1 MTQAVAVNP
10 TVRFWRSTIGKKMVM
25 AVTGIVMI
33 GFIVG
38 HVLGNL
44 LVFRGPEK
52 LNEYAAFLRGTGGAL
67 WMARLVLLAAVILHV
82 VAAVQLTQLQLTARP
97 TGYDRKEPQ
106 VSTFAARTIRWG
118 GLLIFFFV
126 ILHILHFTTGTLHPT
141 FNHVDIY
148 ANMISAFRV
157 PWISA
162 LYIVAMAA
170 LGLHLYH
177 GTWSSIRT
185 LGMNRAS
192 RDPLKHRAAFLLA
205 SAVWLGFTIIPVAI
219 LAGFPW

>member
-1 MTQAVAVNP
+1 MSP
-10 TVRFWRSTIGKKMVM
+10 PLRFWRSTIGKKMVM
-25 AVTGIVMI
+25 AVTGIIMI
-33 GFIVG
+33 GFVVG
-38 HVLGNL
+38 HLLGNL

-52 LNEYAAFLRGTGGAL
+52 LNSYAAFLRGTGGAL
-67 WMARLVLLAAVILHV
+67 WMARLVLLASVILHV
-82 VAAVQLTQLQLTARP
+82 VAAVQLTRLERRARP
-97 TGYDRKEPQ
+97 IGYYRKEPQ
-106 VSTFAARTIRWG
+106 VSTLAARTIRWG

-126 ILHILHFTTGTLHPT
+126 VLHLLHFTTGTVHPT
-141 FNHVDIY
+141 FNKTDVY

-192 RDPLKHRAAFLLA
+192 RDPLKRRAAALLA
-205 SAVWLGFTIIPVAI
+205 TAVWLGFTIIPVAI
-219 LAGFPW
+219 LAGFPS

>member
-1 MTQAVAVNP
+1 MAQAVAVNP

-25 AVTGIVMI
+25 AVTGIIMI
-33 GFIVG
+33 GFVVG

-52 LNEYAAFLRGTGGAL
+52 LNAYAAFLRGTGGAL
-67 WMARLVLLAAVILHV
+67 WMARLVLLASVILHV
-82 VAAVQLTQLQLTARP
+82 VAAVQLTRLQRTARP

-126 ILHILHFTTGTLHPT
+126 VLHVLHFTTGTLHPS
-141 FNHVDIY
+141 FNHTDIY

-185 LGMNRAS
+185 LGLNRAS
-192 RDPLKHRAAFLLA
+192 RDPLKRRAAALLA
-205 SAVWLGFTIIPVAI
+205 AAVWLGFTIIPVAI
-219 LAGFPW
+219 VAGFPR

>member
-1 MTQAVAVNP
+1 MNP
-10 TVRFWRSTIGKKMVM
+10 AARFWGSTIGKKMVM
-25 AVTGIVMI
+25 AVTGIIMI
-33 GFIVG
+33 GFVVG

-52 LNEYAAFLRGTGGAL
+52 LNSYAAFLRGTGGAL
-67 WMARLVLLAAVILHV
+67 WLARLVLLASVIMHV
-82 VAAVQLTQLQLTARP
+82 VAAVQLTRLQRKARP
-97 TGYDRKEPQ
+97 IGYDRQEPQ
-106 VSTFAARTIRWG
+106 VSTLAARTIRWG

-141 FNHVDIY
+141 FNHTDVY

-157 PWISA
+157 PWIAA
-162 LYIVAMAA
+162 LYVVAMAA

-177 GTWSSIRT
+177 GMWSSVRT

-192 RDPLKHRAAFLLA
+192 RDPLKRRAAALLA
-205 SAVWLGFTIIPVAI
+205 AVVWLGFTIIPVAI
-219 LAGFPW
+219 LAGFPS

>member
-1 MTQAVAVNP
+1 
-10 TVRFWRSTIGKKMVM
+10 MVM
-25 AVTGIVMI
+25 AVTGIIMI
-33 GFIVG
+33 GFVVG
-38 HVLGNL
+38 HLLGNL

-52 LNEYAAFLRGTGGAL
+52 LNSYAAFLRGTGGAL
-67 WMARLVLLAAVILHV
+67 WMARLVLLASVILHV
-82 VAAVQLTQLQLTARP
+82 VAAVQLTRLERRARP
-97 TGYDRKEPQ
+97 IGYYRKEPQ
-106 VSTFAARTIRWG
+106 VSTLAARTIRWG

-126 ILHILHFTTGTLHPT
+126 VLHLLHFTTGTVHPT
-141 FNHVDIY
+141 FNKTDVY

-192 RDPLKHRAAFLLA
+192 RDPLKRRAAALLA
-205 SAVWLGFTIIPVAI
+205 TAVWLGFTIIPVAI
-219 LAGFPW
+219 LAGFPS